1 MTDELKSKILQGFMQ
16 GATFENSS
24 PNIIIGDGNTVTLGS
39 QEKNVENQKMPE
51 TEALVKAVEAT
62 AKAGLWWGN
71 TSWSVVFRV
80 MQMMGYSG
88 KISQFV
94 KEVEQWPLD
103 SGFQFRCNADAISK
117 PLRSGKIT
125 RSLSHWHQDGA
136 PKQYITLA
144 NALKNELEEE

>member
-1 MTDELKSKILQGFMQ
+1 MQ

-51 TEALVKAVEAT
+51 TDALVKAVEAT

-94 KEVEQWPLD
+94 KEVEQWPLA